1 MGQSRRHKRSPRG
14 KNLRFFAWG
23 KKRTPRITCGVLL
36 MMPCDKNAAGAAHPA
51 EQKSESNAIVPAQ
64 RRGTRSGANVRI
76 FETRRHSRR
85 RIRKH
90 PTEFLR
96 GVAND
101 ALRLCGAANRICKE
115 RSDGIAYFAPSDLRA
130 EFTQGATGSP
140 GENLRFSAGVKK
152 SR

>member
-1 MGQSRRHKRSPRG
+1 MRVCIRKKGETDLYAGSVLYSPKMFNAETG
-14 KNLRFFAWG
+14 EYVG
-23 KKRTPRITCGVLL
+23 TCYGL
-36 MMPCDKNAAGAAHPA
+36 HPA

-64 RRGTRSGANVRI
+64 RRGTRSGANIRI

-130 EFTQGATGSP
+130 EFTQGASGSP
-140 GENLRFSAGVKK
+140 GENL
-152 SR
+152 